1 MNILPLIIFFLL
13 LLGLGA
19 STFFHDR
26 IFVDRER
33 TTAVA
38 FSRADAVLRSERER
52 KAFNTVSS
60 KERKYHKHPKEED
73 EETKDSTRPYT
84 NPRERRARSEFSKF
98 NLRPLIHDE
107 KSSAAKLLDVP
118 AAALIKKLYGKA
130 PFYKEGL
137 EKRILTMLEGKKE
150 NSFLDL
156 FPADDQE
163 LSDIFFK
170 MLQGTSTGYPP
181 FGDFFTILDTKKPQ
195 PINFYYASTDVLEA
209 IIGPVLL
216 EKVAEKEKGKWLEK
230 REKKPLTQTE
240 FQEIVSANPGKGFEF
255 NTSNEIFYF
264 DNHAKGPLKVIVDE
278 KTSIS
283 ARR

>member
-26 IFVDRER
+26 VFVDREK

-38 FSRADAVLRSERER
+38 FSRADALLRSQRER
-52 KAFNTVSS
+52 KAFNLASAQQKS
-60 KERKYHKHPKEED
+60 KYQKHPKEENA
-73 EETKDSTRPYT
+73 ELKDPTHPYT
-84 NPRERRARSEFSKF
+84 NPREARARSEFGKF
-98 NLRPLIHDE
+98 NLRPLVHE
-107 KSSAAKLLDVP
+107 ESSTAAKLLDIP

-137 EKRILTMLEGKKE
+137 EHDILKMLEGKKE
-150 NSFLDL
+150 NLFLDL
-156 FPADDQE
+156 FPADNQA
-163 LSDIFFK
+163 LADIFFK

-181 FGDFFTILDTKKPQ
+181 FGDFFTILETNKQ
-195 PINFYYASTDVLEA
+195 PINFCFASKDVLEA

-216 EKVAEKEKGKWLEK
+216 EKVAEKEKENWLKEHK
-230 REKKPLTQTE
+230 KDSLDLKEFREL
-240 FQEIVSANPGKGFEF
+240 VSANPGKGFEF
-255 NTSNEIFYF
+255 NSIEELFYF
-264 DNHAKGPLKVIVDE
+264 NKEGKGLLKVVVDE
-278 KTSIS
+278 ETSIS